1 MSTVTL
7 PAEAEQETWQ
17 AFTATAYTA
26 DCRGCSGITKT
37 GIDVRQTVVDEEGR
51 RIIAV
56 DPEVIPLGTALNVRI
71 GNETFDAVAADIG
84 GAIKGRKIDVL
95 MASYDEAIEFG
106 RQDVEVRLLSSQD
119 VVITESATFEK

>member
-1 MSTVTL
+1 MSAAPPETVSL
-7 PAEAEQETWQ
+7 ESEWEVYE
-17 AFTATAYTA
+17 ATAYTA
-26 DCRGCSGITKT
+26 GCRGCSGITKT
-37 GIDVRQTVVDEEGR
+37 GIDVRQTIVDEEGR

-95 MASYDEAIEFG
+95 MASYDEAIKFG
-106 RQDVEVRLLSSQD
+106 RQDVEVRVLD
-119 VVITESATFEK
+119 EGATFEK